1 MINYTKYKQG
11 RMNPMEILSSIN
23 MLISSLG
30 DYLVDEMAQS
40 NESTREAF
48 SNEIDKLETNIKQF
62 HEESQKKSDE
72 ILSLLQK
79 QELSK
84 KEFESPLIKKN
95 ECKYCNR
102 KKNGRF
108 DTCCQACINGSHTA
122 DCHGR
127 NENRYF
133 ENFELQ
139 RKTRINE
146 NRYRLKR
153 IHEDFEN
160 FELQRKTR
168 RNECKRNDE
177 MNNEK
182 NKSTDNLEI
191 ASKQPEIQQE
201 EHREKNQ
208 ITEETDS
215 MKFRRI
221 LFTYHYGHN
230 FKQLNPHF
238 CGPVN
243 KTFICIFCQKGM
255 ITREEFKVVRLGYN
269 FCCNANPNAIRG
281 ILPVCIGCRGW
292 DGKGCQRIVSY
303 RFYQH
308 IEHVEKRNLVSSDE
322 IEFIRNHNNINTFPI
337 VESLVESMSRF

>member
-1 MINYTKYKQG
+1 M
-11 RMNPMEILSSIN
+11 LSAIN

-30 DYLVDEMAQS
+30 DYLVDEMTQS
-40 NESTREAF
+40 NESTREVF
-48 SNEIDKLETNIKQF
+48 SNKIDKLETNIKQF

-84 KEFESPLIKKN
+84 KEFESPLIEKN

-127 NENRYF
+127 NE
-133 ENFELQ
+133 
-139 RKTRINE
+139 
-146 NRYRLKR
+146 
-153 IHEDFEN
+153 
-160 FELQRKTR
+160 
-168 RNECKRNDE
+168 CKRNDKR
-177 MNNEK
+177 NDEK

-201 EHREKNQ
+201 QHQEEDHQEEDHQQEQHQEENHQEENHQEEQQEEEREEKNQ
-208 ITEETDS
+208 FTEETDS

-230 FKQLNPHF
+230 FNP
-238 CGPVN
+238 
-243 KTFICIFCQKGM
+243 FICIFCQKDR
-255 ITREEFKVVRLGYN
+255 ITREEFKVVRLGYDY
-269 FCCNANPNAIRG
+269 CGNPNAIEHV
-281 ILPVCIGCRGW
+281 LPVCLNC
-292 DGKGCQRIVSY
+292 DGHRSKKNRVKNRLLIDRRQRKKY
-303 RFYQH
+303 F
-308 IEHVEKRNLVSSDE
+308 EKNNLVSSDE
-322 IEFIRNHNNINTFPI
+322 MLFVRNHNDINTFP
-337 VESLVESMSRF
+337 LV

>member
-1 MINYTKYKQG
+1 M
-11 RMNPMEILSSIN
+11 LSEIN

-84 KEFESPLIKKN
+84 KEFEPLIEKN
-95 ECKYCNR
+95 E
-102 KKNGRF
+102 
-108 DTCCQACINGSHTA
+108 
-122 DCHGR
+122 
-127 NENRYF
+127 
-133 ENFELQ
+133 
-139 RKTRINE
+139 
-146 NRYRLKR
+146 
-153 IHEDFEN
+153 
-160 FELQRKTR
+160 
-168 RNECKRNDE
+168 
-177 MNNEK
+177 
-182 NKSTDNLEI
+182 STDNLEI

-201 EHREKNQ
+201 QHQEEDHPEEDHQQEQHQEEEREEKNQ
-208 ITEETDS
+208 FTEETDT

-221 LFTYHYGHN
+221 LFTYHYGDNCN
-230 FKQLNPHF
+230 FRQ
-238 CGPVN
+238 
-243 KTFICIFCQKGM
+243 CIFCRKGM

-292 DGKGCQRIVSY
+292 DGKGVHKIVSR

-308 IEHVEKRNLVSSDE
+308 MKHAEKRNLVSSDE
-322 IEFIRNHNNINTFPI
+322 IEFIQNHNNINTFPI
-337 VESLVESMSRF
+337 VERLLYRF